1 MPLTTK
7 IKSQRSPSPGSI
19 AISIPARDRGAGQVL
34 ANSRCDH
41 QGLVSCAD
49 RVRRVTTASMTPKTQ
64 AQDHHLA
71 MILINWNFCRI
82 LRGTDS
88 RMLSMREARGRFI
101 LDHDPPAA
109 VQSDVPQLTATNQ
122 PPHELSK

>member
-1 MPLTTK
+1 VPLTTK
-7 IKSQRSPSPGSI
+7 IKSQRPQPPGSI
-19 AISIPARDRGAGQVL
+19 AISIPARDHGAGQVL

-71 MILINWNFCRI
+71 MILINWELVPVI
-82 LRGTDS
+82 RGTDS

-101 LDHDPPAA
+101 LDHDLPAA
-109 VQSDVPQLTATNQ
+109 AQSDVPQLTATNQ
-122 PPHELSK
+122 PPHELSR